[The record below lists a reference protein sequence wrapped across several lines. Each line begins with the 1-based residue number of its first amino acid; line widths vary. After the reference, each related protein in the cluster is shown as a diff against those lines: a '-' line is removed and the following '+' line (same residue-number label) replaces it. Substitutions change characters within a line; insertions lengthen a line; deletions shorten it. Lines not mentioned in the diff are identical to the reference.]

1 MKLFPIQ
8 IQTDTHIQLY
18 VHTYILLPVCHTIFI
33 WQVSE
38 IQRFTNFL
46 VRRSPRCIFT
56 VTDSNI
62 ALSYGGVLKMLV
74 TWQCI
79 STCEKISLTSE
90 KDRDRLREK
99 ERDREKDRDRQRQR
113 HTETETICAF
123 CSRNNCCYW
132 HDRGQEFLDCQF
144 KSTPGI
150 QVFLWTSGT
159 HSFIHH
165 LFMHPSTQAFT
176 NLLTK
181 YFLTDLSIIKQ
192 SWLQ

>member
-8 IQTDTHIQLY
+8 TQTDTHIQLY
-18 VHTYILLPVCHTIFI
+18 VHTYTLLPVCHTIFI

-38 IQRFTNFL
+38 IQRFTNSL

-56 VTDSNI
+56 VTGSNI
-62 ALSYGGVLKMLV
+62 ALSNGGVLKMLGI
-74 TWQCI
+74 WWCI

-99 ERDREKDRDRQRQR
+99 ETEKKTEIE
-113 HTETETICAF
+113 TETETICEF
-123 CSRNNCCYW
+123 CSRNNCWYW
-132 HDRGQEFLDCQF
+132 HERGQEFLDCQF
-144 KSTPGI
+144 KLIPGI

-192 SWLQ
+192 GWLQ

>member
-8 IQTDTHIQLY
+8 TQTDTDTHIQLY
-18 VHTYILLPVCHTIFI
+18 VHTYTLLPVCHTIFI

-99 ERDREKDRDRQRQR
+99 ERDREKDRDRDRDRDIQRQR
-113 HTETETICAF
+113 QSVHFAQGTIVATGMIEVR
-123 CSRNNCCYW
+123 S
-132 HDRGQEFLDCQF
+132 FLTVSLSQLQGYGSF
-144 KSTPGI
+144 FEHLALI
-150 QVFLWTSGT
+150 
-159 HSFIHH
+159 HSFITYSCIYPLKH
-165 LFMHPSTQAFT
+165 SR
-176 NLLTK
+176 
-181 YFLTDLSIIKQ
+181 IC
-192 SWLQ
+192 